1 MKLCNL
7 DRSFAI
13 KRKKSSFLTRYAPY
27 PLLRMLFAK
36 WMIEVPKCQ
45 GLTYKAFVEEM
56 EMVYIQREEQKTA
69 MCK

>member
-13 KRKKSSFLTRYAPY
+13 KRKKSLFLTRYAPY

-36 WMIEVPKCQ
+36 WMIEVLKCQ
-45 GLTYKAFVEEM
+45 GLTHKASLQEM
-56 EMVYIQREEQKTA
+56 EMVSCTKRRTKTRNL
-69 MCK
+69 